1 MEEGTESVE
10 RLQGILQQR
19 NYLKN
24 MNPRDPLNVNLRKA
38 FLEYDK
44 DLYVLFYVWLPLS
57 NAYLSPLK

>member
-1 MEEGTESVE
+1 MACSVDGGMEEGTESVE

-44 DLYVLFYVWLPLS
+44 DLYVLFYV
-57 NAYLSPLK
+57 

>member
-44 DLYVLFYVWLPLS
+44 DLYVLFYV
-57 NAYLSPLK
+57 

>member
-1 MEEGTESVE
+1 MLLACSVDGMEEGTESVE

-44 DLYVLFYVWLPLS
+44 DLYVLFYV
-57 NAYLSPLK
+57 